1 MSEQLQYDLSKLGI
15 GFVMKKGKTLHSEL
29 CKLKIRKKDDER
41 KNGIYCIK
49 NSRNKLW
56 LAVGM
61 DGNHHLML
69 LGWGLCSVENKT
81 EWQIFQTALRQ
92 HYGPDLLAEK
102 VVFISDRQKGSLDS
116 FAEVFSNEYAALQD
130 NHDTNHLE
138 NNMMGQFKCRDILRQ
153 EFQLAVNSYTLQDK
167 LKHTKQSR
175 RISPSAATYLEGL
188 EHKYLFRAD
197 AEFPNYGMELLGGLP
212 GKIC

>member
-1 MSEQLQYDLSKLGI
+1 MANLPNSPEA
-15 GFVMKKGKTLHSEL
+15 TL
-29 CKLKIRKKDDER
+29 
-41 KNGIYCIK
+41 
-49 NSRNKLW
+49 W
-56 LAVGM
+56 
-61 DGNHHLML
+61 
-69 LGWGLCSVENKT
+69 
-81 EWQIFQTALRQ
+81 
-92 HYGPDLLAEK
+92 PDLLAEK

-153 EFQLAVNSYTLQDK
+153 EFQLAVNSYTLQLQDK
-167 LKHTKQSR
+167 LKHTEQIR
-175 RISPSAATYLEGL
+175 RL

-212 GKIC
+212 GEIC